1 MRGVAS
7 ADMTSESSST
17 ASHAELQRQLDAVA
31 AFESSI
37 RPGPLT
43 ALLRKLGRTKGFAVI
58 YRKVGPIVDPQVAK
72 IRDGAVLAKVYGFR
86 ALTLHTIGAKS
97 GAPRVSPL
105 LYIRDGDD
113 VVLIGT
119 NFGQPKH
126 PGWTANLLANPE
138 AEVQIGPQR
147 LAVTAE
153 LADDDTW
160 QRLFPRFVDMY
171 PGYQDYIGRR
181 EGLIPRMFLLHPHV

>member
-1 MRGVAS
+1 
-7 ADMTSESSST
+7 MTPESVDPT
-17 ASHAELQRQLDAVA
+17 ASSERRRQLAAVA
-31 AFESSI
+31 AYEASI

-43 ALLRKLGRTKGFAVI
+43 ALLRRLGRTKGFAVV
-58 YRKVGPIVDPQVAK
+58 YRNVGPVVDPQIAK

-97 GAPRVSPL
+97 GEPRVSPL

-126 PGWTANLLANPE
+126 PGWTANLIAHPE

-147 LAVTAE
+147 LKVTAE
-153 LADDDTW
+153 LVDDATW
-160 QRLFPRFVDMY
+160 QRLFPRFVEMY

-181 EGLIPRMFLLHPHV
+181 EGLVPRMFALHPHA